1 MKLHR
6 FFAAFGWA
14 LVLGVAHAQEVEQSD
29 FVAPVVEIR
38 VGLAPQERQ
47 HFDVPAVDLRG
58 GEPAQDASLSGL
70 LNQAFRL
77 VGVRYRFGGVNP
89 SSGVDCSGFVQIV
102 FQRALSLNLPRT
114 AREMG
119 QLGQEVAMNDLKP
132 GDLLL
137 FNTRGRSFSHVGIY
151 VGDGQF
157 IHASS
162 KRKQVRVDSLHTAY
176 NQRRF
181 EAARRIL

>member
-1 MKLHR
+1 MQLHKV
-6 FFAAFGWA
+6 FAAGLLA
-14 LVLGVAHAQEVEQSD
+14 LVSGVGHAEEVEPTG
-29 FVAPVVEIR
+29 FLAPVVEIR
-38 VGLAPQERQ
+38 VGRSAQERQ
-47 HFDVPAVDLRG
+47 TFEVPAVDLRAG
-58 GEPAQDASLSGL
+58 LTSQDASLSGL

-89 SSGVDCSGFVQIV
+89 TSGVDCSGFVQIV
-102 FQRALSLNLPRT
+102 FQRALSVNLPRT

-137 FNTRGRSFSHVGIY
+137 FNTLGRSFSHVGIY
-151 VGDGQF
+151 VGDGRF

-176 NQRRF
+176 NLRRF
-181 EAARRIL
+181 EAARRII